1 MNLPEASAL
10 VPHRGEALLLDTID
24 EAGGDRLI
32 ASLVVR
38 GQSPFSSNDGAL
50 PAWTGPEIMAQAI
63 SAFATLR
70 KGPPYLPK
78 PGLLLGV
85 RKFRSSLAEFPRGAR
100 IAVSVRE
107 STRDDAGSAV
117 FDSLLSIDGTP
128 VAEGMLTVFEP
139 EDVLEALAEQ
149 LA

>member
-1 MNLPEASAL
+1 VKLPEASAL
-10 VPHRGEALLLDTID
+10 VPHRGEALLLEAID
-24 EAGGDRLI
+24 EAGGDGLV

-38 GQSPFSSNDGAL
+38 GQWSFSSGNGSL
-50 PAWTGPEIMAQAI
+50 PAWTGPEIMAQAV

-85 RKFRSSLAEFPRGAR
+85 RKYRSSLTEFPRGAR

-107 STRDDAGSAV
+107 STRDEAGSAV
-117 FDSLLSIDGTP
+117 FDSLISVDGTP

-139 EDVLEALAEQ
+139 ADVFEALAEQ